1 MIIDKDGNRLD
12 AYSSRKGIVIQDGK
26 YAICV
31 DFNETQREQMERI
44 HELKQYLTN
53 TDYQAIKFSDGAISE
68 EDYAPIRE
76 QRKEAR
82 AEINR
87 IEAEY
92 TPPTITREEMDIIEK
107 IAEEKEKKR
116 VPDYVFA

>member
-1 MIIDKDGNRLD
+1 MIIDREGNRVE
-12 AYSSRKGIVIQDGK
+12 AYSSRNGIVVRDGK
-26 YAICV
+26 YAICL
-31 DFNETQREQMERI
+31 DFNEEQKSQMMRI
-44 HELKQYLTN
+44 NELKAYLTN

-92 TPPTITREEMDIIEK
+92 TPPTISRAEMNAAEIM
-107 IAEEKEKKR
+107 AEEKEKKR
-116 VPDYVFA
+116 VPEYVLA